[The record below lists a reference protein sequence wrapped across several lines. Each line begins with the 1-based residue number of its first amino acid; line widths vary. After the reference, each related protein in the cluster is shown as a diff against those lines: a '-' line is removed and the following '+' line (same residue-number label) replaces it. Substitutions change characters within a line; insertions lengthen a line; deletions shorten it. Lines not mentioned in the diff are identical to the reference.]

1 MNTVVLVH
9 GWGYDAHLW
18 DAVRPLL
25 DPALPVVTLDFGYFG
40 AVLPAPTFPGET
52 LKKAAS
58 GMQRKAHGA
67 QRPRHT
73 IQVGEEASTAQ
84 RGDAPAQQLI
94 QRFPEPVLAVGH
106 SLGTLWWLA
115 QSAIPWRR
123 LLSINGFPRFVAT
136 GNYAPA
142 VAPRVLS
149 RMKRQFQRE
158 PMAVLAEFHARCGG
172 HAPSG
177 SPNLERLAAGLD
189 ALGEWDGRARLA
201 ARRSDV
207 VALAG
212 THDPIVPAEMSTM
225 AFGTVELIETTGH
238 LLPMTHP
245 EICARWIERLA
256 RA

>member
-40 AVLPAPTFPGET
+40 AVLPAPTF
-52 LKKAAS
+52 
-58 GMQRKAHGA
+58 
-67 QRPRHT
+67 
-73 IQVGEEASTAQ
+73 
-84 RGDAPAQQLI
+84 D
-94 QRFPEPVLAVGH
+94 EPVLAVGH

-136 GNYAPA
+136 ADFAPA

-189 ALGEWDGRARLA
+189 ALGEWDGRAQLA

-212 THDPIVPAEMSTM
+212 TRDPIVSAEMSTM
-225 AFGTVELIETTGH
+225 AFGTVEFIETTGH
-238 LLPMTHP
+238 LLPVTHP

>member
-1 MNTVVLVH
+1 MSTIVLVH

-18 DAVRPLL
+18 DGVRARLHPDLEVAAIDL
-25 DPALPVVTLDFGYFG
+25 GFYG
-40 AVLPAPTFPGET
+40 AVLPTPTF
-52 LKKAAS
+52 AA
-58 GMQRKAHGA
+58 
-67 QRPRHT
+67 
-73 IQVGEEASTAQ
+73 
-84 RGDAPAQQLI
+84 
-94 QRFPEPVLAVGH
+94 PVLAVGH

-115 QSAIPWRR
+115 QSDIPWRR

-136 GNYAPA
+136 ADFAPA

-149 RMKRQFQRE
+149 RMKRQFLRE

-177 SPNLERLAAGLD
+177 SPNIERLAAGLD
-189 ALGEWDGRARLA
+189 MLGEWDGRARLA
-201 ARRSDV
+201 ARRDDV

-212 THDPIVPAEMSTM
+212 THDPIVPAAMSRM
-225 AFGTVELIETTGH
+225 AFGTVEFIATTGH
-238 LLPMTHP
+238 LLPVTHP